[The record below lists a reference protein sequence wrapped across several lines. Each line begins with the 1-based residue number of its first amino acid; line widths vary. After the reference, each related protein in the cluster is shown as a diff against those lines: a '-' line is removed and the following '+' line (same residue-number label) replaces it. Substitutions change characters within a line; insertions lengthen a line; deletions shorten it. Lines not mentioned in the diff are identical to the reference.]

1 MIGQHW
7 GAFYIPATN
16 KYFRLRKQA
25 LPKMSGMLGVVLL
38 CTHGCII
45 VCYDY
50 YISWAHVNV
59 GLGSSEKHRTA
70 VGSLHRPSSED
81 LQGIPGIR
89 ELSHCTALCEVLSMD
104 YVINTNAAFSQQRK
118 EALTSASLGM
128 ENVFNEKVFA
138 LKHKYFFF

>member
-7 GAFYIPATN
+7 GALYIPATN

-25 LPKMSGMLGVVLL
+25 LQKMSGMLGVVLL

-59 GLGSSEKHRTA
+59 GLGSSEKHRAA

-89 ELSHCTALCEVLSMD
+89 ELSHCTALYEVLALHGLHNQ
-104 YVINTNAAFSQQRK
+104 YKRCFLTAAKGGTHISKSRNGKCFLTRK
-118 EALTSASLGM
+118 SL
-128 ENVFNEKVFA
+128 
-138 LKHKYFFF
+138 H